1 MLLDNGIKENKLSE
15 KSISLAKLQLGLTYF
30 QLLEQGD
37 TTAFSKLLAI
47 YNATDDSTVWKMRT
61 NPELLEELE
70 KQSAS
75 TDSDEAAED
84 LAFFMKAVARFS
96 EKLMSSMPKG
106 LVKATT
112 AKQADR

>member
-1 MLLDNGIKENKLSE
+1 MLLDNGIKEFELSE

-47 YNATDDSTVWKMRT
+47 YHATDDSTVWKMRT

-70 KQSAS
+70 KQ
-75 TDSDEAAED
+75 
-84 LAFFMKAVARFS
+84 AV
-96 EKLMSSMPKG
+96 EEEI
-106 LVKATT
+106 
-112 AKQADR
+112 DRRLGTVPEGDWP